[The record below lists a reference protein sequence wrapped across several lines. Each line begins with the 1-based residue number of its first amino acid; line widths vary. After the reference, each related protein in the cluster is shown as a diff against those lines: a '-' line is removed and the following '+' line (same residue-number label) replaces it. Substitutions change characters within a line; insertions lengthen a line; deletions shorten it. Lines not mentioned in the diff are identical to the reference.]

1 MMSLLRN
8 LSDKQ
13 KKPSRVSSEKA
24 LPSVPRRIRLDD
36 ILCGCTTGV
45 VSLPNFRRFLHTRE
59 HSVENLNFYEWY
71 IIYCTRWSILEAEL
85 QNMAPALDYYPSSHH
100 IPYFSLTEQEMVPFN
115 PRPASDSES
124 ESSSTKSRKN
134 DSHSSLVHDS
144 FDLERTRP
152 TKIGITVQA
161 RIYLGELSNNQLS
174 VKRPPF
180 LVALESALTPDIDEA
195 SDSDM
200 DSLDGAVPTKT
211 MARDTSAVNKPKS
224 RATKLATS
232 VSSGKSY
239 SDTHL
244 PTAKSKTRQPFRRE
258 IDHCVSRFFSSY
270 SPDELNIP
278 QQIRQQVVHD
288 AKLTTHP
295 AVFEV
300 AFREIY
306 KMLGRSVQDHFLKFA
321 EQQYLGEI

>member
-1 MMSLLRN
+1 
-8 LSDKQ
+8 
-13 KKPSRVSSEKA
+13 
-24 LPSVPRRIRLDD
+24 
-36 ILCGCTTGV
+36 
-45 VSLPNFRRFLHTRE
+45 FRRFLHTRE

-71 IIYCTRWSILEAEL
+71 IIYCTRC
-85 QNMAPALDYYPSSHH
+85 
-100 IPYFSLTEQEMVPFN
+100 
-115 PRPASDSES
+115 
-124 ESSSTKSRKN
+124 
-134 DSHSSLVHDS
+134 
-144 FDLERTRP
+144 
-152 TKIGITVQA
+152 
-161 RIYLGELSNNQLS
+161 
-174 VKRPPF
+174 
-180 LVALESALTPDIDEA
+180 
-195 SDSDM
+195 
-200 DSLDGAVPTKT
+200 
-211 MARDTSAVNKPKS
+211 
-224 RATKLATS
+224 

-306 KMLGRSVQDHFLKFA
+306 KMLGRSVQDHFL
-321 EQQYLGEI
+321 